1 MKRFVFI
8 GVLFIGLAA
17 VAQKK
22 PVGGTTEQRVVPLKA
37 GAWSFRPGIAQ
48 FDDSA
53 GESRLKIVD
62 GRGFV
67 VLKDLDFADGTIEFD
82 VLPKNT
88 SFAAFCFRFQDTAE
102 TETFYL
108 RTNWAVDHPF
118 AMEAVQYTPIVKGV
132 MYWDALP
139 HFQTFSDFTLTQ
151 TSHVKMIVSGK
162 QMKVWVNHPERPT
175 LEVQRLEG
183 NVAHGTLA
191 FQGDQ
196 VITHLVVKPGAVEG
210 LSPVEGTDP
219 TEYDSRYLRHWW
231 MVAPDTAGE
240 DVRRANAFGIRGLPG
255 EKAVWQPIVA
265 ERRGFV
271 NLSRIFGGTIP
282 FGVPRMMFLKTAI
295 RAREAKTVR
304 LRLGFLDD
312 VAVFVNDRLIKVDKN
327 NFGFPI
333 VKVPNGRL
341 SIENS
346 TVELP
351 LKAGDNELTIALG
364 ANFFSWGIVAR
375 LDDMDGVEIER

>member
-1 MKRFVFI
+1 MKRLGI
-8 GVLFIGLAA
+8 LGLLFWGFA
-17 VAQKK
+17 VSAQK
-22 PVGGTTEQRVVPLKA
+22 RISLKA
-37 GAWSFRPGIAQ
+37 EAWTFRPGIAA

-53 GESRLKIVD
+53 GMARLKVID

-67 VLKDLDFADGTIEFD
+67 VLKDLDFTDGTIEFD
-82 VLPKNT
+82 ILPTNHDFA
-88 SFAAFCFRFQDTAE
+88 SFFFRFQDTAE

-108 RTNWAVDHPF
+108 RTNWAVNHPY

-139 HFQTFSDFTLTQ
+139 QYQTFSDYTLAKA
-151 TSHVKMIVSGK
+151 SHVKMIVSGK

-175 LEVQRLEG
+175 LEVPRLEG
-183 NVAHGTLA
+183 DVTHGTLA
-191 FQGDQ
+191 FQGEQ
-196 VITHLVVKPGAVEG
+196 IITNLIVKPGQVEG
-210 LSPVEGTDP
+210 LSPVEGTDV
-219 TEYDSRYLRHWW
+219 TGYDSRYLRHWW
-231 MVAPDTAGE
+231 MVPPDTANE
-240 DVRRANAFGIRGLPG
+240 DVRKANLLGIRGLPG
-255 EKAVWQPIVA
+255 AKAVWKPVDA

-271 NLSRIFGGTIP
+271 NLSRIFGATVP
-282 FGVPRMMFLKTAI
+282 FGVPRMMFLKTTI
-295 RAREAKTVR
+295 QAREAKMVQ

-327 NFGFPI
+327 NFGFPV

-351 LKAGDNELTIALG
+351 LKAGDNVVMLALG
-364 ANFFSWGIVAR
+364 GNFFSWGIVAR
-375 LDDMDGVEIER
+375 LDDMDGLVIER